1 MSITLLQINAA
12 MAADTITSG
21 QATTQA
27 SMNYW
32 DLLQKGGWI
41 MVPIVFLFLLSI
53 YIFLNRLIVLRQA
66 SREDVQFMNRIK
78 DYISDNKIEAARTL
92 CHSTQSPVARMIEKG
107 ISRLGRPM
115 KEIEESIEIVGKLE
129 IYNLEK
135 HLTVLGVVAGI
146 APMFGFIGTIAGVIK
161 IFYNISLADNISI
174 GIIAGG
180 LYQKMI
186 SSASGLLVGILA
198 FVAYHILN
206 IMVER
211 IVHKLEFSVMNFMDI
226 LHEPIKK

>member
-1 MSITLLQINAA
+1 
-12 MAADTITSG
+12 
-21 QATTQA
+21 
-27 SMNYW
+27 
-32 DLLQKGGWI
+32 
-41 MVPIVFLFLLSI
+41 
-53 YIFLNRLIVLRQA
+53 
-66 SREDVQFMNRIK
+66 
-78 DYISDNKIEAARTL
+78 
-92 CHSTQSPVARMIEKG
+92 
-107 ISRLGRPM
+107 M

-135 HLTVLGVVAGI
+135 HLTILGVVAGI

-186 SSASGLLVGILA
+186 SSASGLMVGILA
-198 FVAYHILN
+198 FAAYHTLN

-226 LHEPIKK
+226 LHEPLKK

>member
-1 MSITLLQINAA
+1 MFFTLLQMNAA
-12 MAADTITSG
+12 NVADSVSSG
-21 QATTQA
+21 QAAAQV

-32 DLLQKGGWI
+32 ELAQKGGWI
-41 MVPIVFLFLLSI
+41 MVPIVFLFLLSV
-53 YIFLNRLIVLRQA
+53 YIFLNRLIVLQQA
-66 SREDVQFMNRIK
+66 SREDYQFMNRIK
-78 DYISDNKIEAARTL
+78 DYISDNKIEAANAL
-92 CHSTQSPVARMIEKG
+92 CQSTQSPVARMIEKG

-174 GIIAGG
+174 GLIAGG

-198 FVAYHILN
+198 FVAYHTLN

>member
-1 MSITLLQINAA
+1 MLLTLLQINAA
-12 MAADTITSG
+12 GMADTVTSG
-21 QATTQA
+21 QSTVQAT
-27 SMNYW
+27 MNYW
-32 DLLQKGGWI
+32 DLAQKGGWI
-41 MVPIVFLFLLSI
+41 MVPIIFLFLLSV
-53 YIFLNRLIVLRQA
+53 YIFFNRLVVLRQA
-66 SREDVQFMNRIK
+66 SREDFSFMNRIK
-78 DYISDNKIEAARTL
+78 DYIHDNKIDAANAL
-92 CHSTQSPVARMIEKG
+92 CQSTQSPLARMIEKG

-174 GIIAGG
+174 GLIAGG

-198 FVAYHILN
+198 FAAYHALN

-226 LHEPIKK
+226 LHEPVKR

>member
-1 MSITLLQINAA
+1 MFFTLLQMNATNV
-12 MAADTITSG
+12 ADSLSSG
-21 QATTQA
+21 QAATEV

-32 DLLQKGGWI
+32 ELAQKGGWI
-41 MVPIVFLFLLSI
+41 MVPIVFLLLLSV

-66 SREDVQFMNRIK
+66 SREDYQFMNRIK
-78 DYISDNKIEAARTL
+78 DYISDNKIEAANAL
-92 CHSTQSPVARMIEKG
+92 CQSTQSPVARMIEKG

-174 GIIAGG
+174 GLIAGG

-198 FVAYHILN
+198 FVAYHTLN

>member
-1 MSITLLQINAA
+1 MLLTLIQINAA
-12 MAADTITSG
+12 SVADSISAG
-21 QATTQA
+21 QPAKQV

-32 DLLQKGGWI
+32 ELVQQGGWI
-41 MVPIVFLFLLSI
+41 MVPIVFLLLLSV

-66 SREDVQFMNRIK
+66 SREDYTFMDRIK
-78 DYISDNKIEAARTL
+78 DYIHDGKIEAANAL
-92 CHSTQSPVARMIEKG
+92 CQSTRSPLARMIEKG

-135 HLTVLGVVAGI
+135 DLTVLAVVAGI

-186 SSASGLLVGILA
+186 ASASGLLVGILA
-198 FVAYHILN
+198 FAAYHMLN

-226 LHEPIKK
+226 LHEPLK

>member
-1 MSITLLQINAA
+1 MFFTLLQMNATNV
-12 MAADTITSG
+12 ADSLSSG
-21 QATTQA
+21 QTATQV

-32 DLLQKGGWI
+32 ELAQKGGWI
-41 MVPIVFLFLLSI
+41 MVPIIFLFLLSV

-66 SREDVQFMNRIK
+66 SREDYQFMNRIK
-78 DYISDNKIEAARTL
+78 DYISDNKIEAANAL
-92 CHSTQSPVARMIEKG
+92 CQSTRSPVARMIEKG

-174 GIIAGG
+174 GLIAGG

-198 FVAYHILN
+198 FVAYHTLN

>member
-1 MSITLLQINAA
+1 MFLTLLQINTTNMTDSISASQSA
-12 MAADTITSG
+12 
-21 QATTQA
+21 TQA

-32 DLLQKGGWI
+32 ALVQKGGWI
-41 MVPIVFLFLLSI
+41 MLPIAFLLLLSV

-66 SREDVQFMNRIK
+66 SREDNNFMNRIR
-78 DYISDNKIEAARTL
+78 DYIFDNKIDAANAL
-92 CHSTQSPVARMIEKG
+92 CQSVQSPLARMIEKG

-115 KEIEESIEIVGKLE
+115 KEIEESIEIVGKFE

-174 GIIAGG
+174 GLIAGG

-186 SSASGLLVGILA
+186 ASASGLLVGILA
-198 FVAYHILN
+198 FAAYHTLN

-211 IVHKLEFSVMNFMDI
+211 IVHKLEFNVMNFMDI
-226 LHEPIKK
+226 LHEPVKK